1 MLDTGN
7 IYCSV
12 CNVDPII
19 WIRENQSFKINCIDN
34 RIQTHI
40 VGNINVDGSLRVD
53 GTVDGDILKPVLH
66 AGFS

>member
-1 MLDTGN
+1 MESYYIFVVFPFSLVIHTLRLQIKTIIDT
-7 IYCSV
+7 
-12 CNVDPII
+12 D
-19 WIRENQSFKINCIDN
+19 
-34 RIQTHI
+34 THI